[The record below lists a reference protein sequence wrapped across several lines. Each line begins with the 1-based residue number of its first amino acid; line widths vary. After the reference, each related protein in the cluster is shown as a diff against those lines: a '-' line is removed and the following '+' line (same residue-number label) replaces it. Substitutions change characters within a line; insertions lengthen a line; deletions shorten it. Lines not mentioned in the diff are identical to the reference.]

1 MHPPS
6 VIRPSLV
13 LTIIVNCS
21 LFSPKIQ
28 DLPQNADRIGILIH
42 KEKSGGGGANGG
54 ANGAGQ
60 GSKRKKPKKPVGRV
74 KISISA
80 VKSRYIQDKWYPV
93 EKTSRRDSPSIRLR
107 CQSSS
112 VDILP
117 LRDYEDFLYFLRDEY
132 KSLCR

>member
-1 MHPPS
+1 M
-6 VIRPSLV
+6 
-13 LTIIVNCS
+13 
-21 LFSPKIQ
+21 
-28 DLPQNADRIGILIH
+28 PQNADRIGILIH
-42 KEKSGGGGANGG
+42 KEKSGGSGGSA
-54 ANGAGQ
+54 AAG
-60 GSKRKKPKKPVGRV
+60 KRKKPKKPVGRV

-93 EKTSRRDSPSIRLR
+93 EKTSRRDNPSIRLR

-132 KSLCR
+132 KSLCRYDLT

>member
-1 MHPPS
+1 MH
-6 VIRPSLV
+6 ISL
-13 LTIIVNCS
+13 
-21 LFSPKIQ
+21 Q

-42 KEKSGGGGANGG
+42 KEKSSGSGAAG
-54 ANGAGQ
+54 ASGSSGATGSATS
-60 GSKRKKPKKPVGRV
+60 GNSSNSKRKKPKKPVGRV

-117 LRDYEDFLYFLRDEY
+117 LRDYEEFLYFLRDEY